1 MLSLFSLWF
10 GALVRLFRHRG
21 SVVLEN
27 LVLRQQ
33 LTVLKRRDPRPSL
46 SLLDKLFWVAVRRFW
61 SQWKQALIVVSPET
75 VVRWHRTGFRL
86 YWRLISK
93 VRKPNGRRQTPK
105 EVRALI
111 FRMVRENPT
120 WGAVLRKNSAG
131 RTFLRL
137 HEVTRNSK
145 SRRSYSSGARR
156 EVASSSTQ
164 SSSVYVIPRRP
175 GTLRSGPDR

>member
-86 YWRLISK
+86 LC
-93 VRKPNGRRQTPK
+93 
-105 EVRALI
+105 
-111 FRMVRENPT
+111 
-120 WGAVLRKNSAG
+120 SAKIPQVAHFSG
-131 RTFLRL
+131 CT
-137 HEVTRNSK
+137 K
-145 SRRSYSSGARR
+145 SL
-156 EVASSSTQ
+156 
-164 SSSVYVIPRRP
+164 VI
-175 GTLRSGPDR
+175 